1 MGGIIDREPKGY
13 CASRRSRSSNLI
25 WMVLMLGPLA
35 SYRANKARLA
45 AVVTVLLAASFLIG
59 AFFLPVS
66 KEASAGIV
74 KIVRGHIYDE
84 LGNPLGG
91 ANVTVKAIRGGVTQQ
106 TLWYDSSET
115 DGFYTVTFG
124 GMDNLQ
130 INDTIE
136 VTASYSGYQSA
147 NSAIADDFGLLF
159 IDVSISGVV
168 IPEFGALSVAAVCG
182 AFVAVFILVGR
193 RRTGL

>member
-1 MGGIIDREPKGY
+1 M
-13 CASRRSRSSNLI
+13 
-25 WMVLMLGPLA
+25 GPLA